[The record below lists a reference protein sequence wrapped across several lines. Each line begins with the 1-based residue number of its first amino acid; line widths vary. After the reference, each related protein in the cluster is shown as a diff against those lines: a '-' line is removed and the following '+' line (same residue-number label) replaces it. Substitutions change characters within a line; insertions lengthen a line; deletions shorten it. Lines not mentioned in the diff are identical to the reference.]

1 MEIDIV
7 QAAGDSSVSSF
18 GVAHCSFFP
27 SFTNDAVNKLS
38 FLEAINACIEVEI
51 MSTLNLY
58 PALHLQVPVLV
69 SFEYE

>member
-1 MEIDIV
+1 VVYLIFKMSVALHGKQAQEATVLIDTTV
-7 QAAGDSSVSSF
+7 
-18 GVAHCSFFP
+18 
-27 SFTNDAVNKLS
+27 
-38 FLEAINACIEVEI
+38 NACIEVEI